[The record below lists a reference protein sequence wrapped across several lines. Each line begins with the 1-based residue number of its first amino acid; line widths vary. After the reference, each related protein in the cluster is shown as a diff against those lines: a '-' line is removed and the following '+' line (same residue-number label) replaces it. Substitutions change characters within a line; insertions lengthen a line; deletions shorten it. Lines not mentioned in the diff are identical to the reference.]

1 MASLTKQKENEI
13 AVVYKEKNGSQKIW
27 HTLLCPYES
36 APWSILYTDMNQK
49 KIADLG
55 WRTIEYRNQNGG
67 MSIFS
72 GSGSNPPK
80 EMLDLLSS
88 YGELHKISKNSKE
101 LLCALLTDDFA
112 VDHHT
117 INSKTQKEIRIC
129 TLNNLNIHEQLGFGF
144 HYHKQQRF
152 HYILLTAH
160 DHISLA
166 QLSGLRNFDRIIEM
180 NDKNVE
186 DIVGWEQL
194 QEQFCSL
201 MNRNPNDP
209 IKFTMLDPN
218 SYNSYKQ
225 SNKTLSSFFS
235 ERIFV
240 EPIQMNDL
248 TATQSLHTISP
259 TSVTL
264 IRVLLMGGHAAG
276 KSRIVDTLRN
286 PCVPVYDYNKTSSTL
301 RYDVRIDDFNNLR
314 IYDTPGFKNDTDQDT
329 IQNFVYPI
337 LQDCDNQLNVVCF
350 VSHPRKVEN
359 HIKAL
364 NTAMKVLGSTCS
376 SISMLILTHADKF
389 KTNSMDEMRDKIIN
403 DPAVK
408 HLLDFCHL
416 GIYYSGAVNHDEVDE
431 SGDEKELNRRLK
443 LIEPI
448 RRLLIQKFRQCANQN
463 ACTRAPTTKFMVPES
478 KSTQSENHRIPTNQ
492 CSTNQQKHQNTSKET
507 KTTQLKSSLIW

>member
-88 YGELHKISKNSKE
+88 Y
-101 LLCALLTDDFA
+101 DDFA

-240 EPIQMNDL
+240 EPIQMNG
-248 TATQSLHTISP
+248 
-259 TSVTL
+259 TSYRCIHYL
-264 IRVLLMGGHAAG
+264 
-276 KSRIVDTLRN
+276 
-286 PCVPVYDYNKTSSTL
+286 
-301 RYDVRIDDFNNLR
+301 
-314 IYDTPGFKNDTDQDT
+314 
-329 IQNFVYPI
+329 
-337 LQDCDNQLNVVCF
+337 
-350 VSHPRKVEN
+350 
-359 HIKAL
+359 
-364 NTAMKVLGSTCS
+364 
-376 SISMLILTHADKF
+376 
-389 KTNSMDEMRDKIIN
+389 
-403 DPAVK
+403 
-408 HLLDFCHL
+408 
-416 GIYYSGAVNHDEVDE
+416 
-431 SGDEKELNRRLK
+431 
-443 LIEPI
+443 
-448 RRLLIQKFRQCANQN
+448 
-463 ACTRAPTTKFMVPES
+463 
-478 KSTQSENHRIPTNQ
+478 
-492 CSTNQQKHQNTSKET
+492 
-507 KTTQLKSSLIW
+507 